1 MANKKKASWLLGFN
15 AHDNNGVVMATKDVT
30 TL

>member
-15 AHDNNGVVMATKDVT
+15 AHDNYGVVMATKDVT

>member
-15 AHDNNGVVMATKDVT
+15 AHDNNGVVMAIKDVT